1 MSRLLTSRQIVA
13 ECDRQIAKMERE
25 RPDVP
30 AIALHLFEKDLGKLH
45 AVRSAAL
52 AGIGGKA

>member
-1 MSRLLTSRQIVA
+1 MSPLLTSRQIVA

-30 AIALHLFEKDLGKLH
+30 AIALHLFEADLGKLH
-45 AVRSAAL
+45 AVRNAAL
-52 AGIGGKA
+52 AKMGTKP